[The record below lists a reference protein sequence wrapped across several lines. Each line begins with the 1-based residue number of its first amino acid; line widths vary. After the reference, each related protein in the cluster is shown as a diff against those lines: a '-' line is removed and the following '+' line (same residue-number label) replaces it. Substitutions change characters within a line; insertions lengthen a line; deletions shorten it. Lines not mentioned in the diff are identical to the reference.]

1 MSPSQT
7 DKSRRI
13 DESNLD
19 GLLVL
24 IVEDSWQV
32 GTAMKNLVNSWGAE
46 VIGPAATTADALSQI
61 SQRTP
66 DVALVDIHLRN
77 GEMAYDLIDRLHERR
92 IWIVA
97 TTGYSDIAV
106 APEQGEGHP
115 AETDRRYATA
125 GNTSAGESHESL
137 RIADQIRSL

>member
-7 DKSRRI
+7 DNSRRI

-32 GTAMKNLVNSWGAE
+32 GTAMKSLVSSWGAE
-46 VIGPAATTADALSQI
+46 VIGPAATAADALSQI

-92 IWIVA
+92 ILIVA

-106 APEQGEGHP
+106 APEKVKAILQKP
-115 AETDRRYATA
+115 IDDTR
-125 GNTSAGESHESL
+125 L
-137 RIADQIRSL
+137 RAILQQVKTTKASR